1 MASLSLTINTGLQ
14 RFSDILVAGGVL
26 LILVIMVIPIPT
38 PVLDFLIALNIAMAL
53 AVLMV
58 AMYMTEPL
66 QFSVFP
72 GLLLILTLFRLS
84 LNIASTRLILGEGF
98 AGSII
103 SSFGNFV
110 VKGNYVVGFIIF
122 LILVIIQFVVI
133 TKGAGRIAE
142 VAARFT
148 LDAMPGKQMAIDAD
162 LNAGLID
169 EAEARKRRED
179 ISREADF
186 YGAMDGASKFVRGDA
201 IAGLIITFINVIGG
215 LIIGVGQKGMGF
227 AEAAQTYT
235 LLTVGDGLVSQIPAL
250 IVSTSAGII
259 VARAASNSHLGQD
272 LINQLLFEPRGLY
285 IISGVLAFFA
295 ITPGLPMMPFLT
307 LSVLAFI
314 TARSAR
320 SAIDKENAE
329 EVQSEKEKEAE
340 PEPIDE
346 VEKYLH
352 VDPLELEI
360 GYGLIPLVDP
370 EHGGDLLHRIT
381 MIRKQVA
388 LELGIIIPPIR
399 IRDNIQLKPDDYVVK
414 LRGHEIARGEV
425 RMGYFM
431 ALNPGIVS
439 KTIRGIE
446 TVEPAFGLPALWIPE
461 SRRTEAAAAGYTVIE
476 PAAVLATHLK
486 ELLKRHAHELLGRQ
500 ETQKLIDHVK
510 KDYPAVV
517 EEVIPNQLSLGTV
530 QKILQNL
537 LKERVSI
544 RDLVRILEI
553 LGDSLQFSKDPDVL
567 TEYVRNGLGP
577 TIHEP
582 YLSEDGAIYAITLDP
597 ALERRISESVR
608 SGDSVL
614 KIPNLPPNMLKEI
627 YEQVKALSDKLMDE
641 GKPAVMVVSPG
652 VRLYTR
658 RLVETVFPD
667 LAVLAITEIPTHIE
681 IKSIG
686 TIRVSHED

>member
-1 MASLSLTINTGLQ
+1 MASLSLTLNTGLQ

-26 LILVIMVIPIPT
+26 LILVIMIIPIPT

-84 LNIASTRLILGEGF
+84 LNIASTRLILGEGY

-103 SSFGNFV
+103 TSFGNFV

-259 VARAASNSHLGQD
+259 VARAASNAHLGQD
-272 LINQLLFEPRGLY
+272 LISQLLFEPRGLY

-295 ITPGLPMMPFLT
+295 LTPGLPTVPFLT
-307 LSVLAFI
+307 LAVLAFI
-314 TARSAR
+314 TARSAQ
-320 SAIDKENAE
+320 SAMVKESE
-329 EVQSEKEKEAE
+329 EEEEAEKEKAAE
-340 PEPIDE
+340 PEPIEE

-425 RMGYFM
+425 RMGHIM
-431 ALNPGIVS
+431 ALNPGTVS
-439 KTIRGIE
+439 KPLRGIE

-510 KDYPAVV
+510 KEYPAVV
-517 EEVIPNQLSLGTV
+517 EELIPNQLSLGTV

-553 LGDSLQFSKDPDVL
+553 LGDSIQFSKDPDVL
-567 TEYVRNGLGP
+567 TEYVRNGLSQ

-582 YLSEDGAIYAITLDP
+582 YVADDGAIHAMTLDP
-597 ALERRISESVR
+597 ALERLISESVR
-608 SGDSVL
+608 SGESML
-614 KIPNLPPNMLKEI
+614 KIPNLPPDVLKQI
-627 YEQVKALSDKLMDE
+627 YEQVKALSDRLMDE

-686 TIRVSHED
+686 TIRVSHEN

>member
-1 MASLSLTINTGLQ
+1 MASLSLTLNTGLQ

-26 LILVIMVIPIPT
+26 LILVIMIIPIPT

-84 LNIASTRLILGEGF
+84 LNIASTRLILGEGY

-103 SSFGNFV
+103 TSFGNFV

-259 VARAASNSHLGQD
+259 VARAASNAHLGQD
-272 LINQLLFEPRGLY
+272 LISQLLFEPRGLY

-295 ITPGLPMMPFLT
+295 LTPGLPAVPFLT
-307 LSVLAFI
+307 LAVLAFI
-314 TARSAR
+314 TARSAQ
-320 SAIDKENAE
+320 SAMVKESE
-329 EVQSEKEKEAE
+329 EEEEAEKEKAAE
-340 PEPIDE
+340 PEPIEE

-425 RMGYFM
+425 RMGHIM
-431 ALNPGIVS
+431 ALNPGTVN
-439 KTIRGIE
+439 KPLRGIE

-510 KDYPAVV
+510 KEYPAVV
-517 EEVIPNQLSLGTV
+517 EELIPNQLSLGTV

-553 LGDSLQFSKDPDVL
+553 LGDSIQFSKDPDVL
-567 TEYVRNGLGP
+567 TEYVRNGLSQ

-582 YLSEDGAIYAITLDP
+582 YVADDGAIHAMTLDP
-597 ALERRISESVR
+597 ALERLISESVR
-608 SGDSVL
+608 SGESML
-614 KIPNLPPNMLKEI
+614 KIPNLPPDVLKQI
-627 YEQVKALSDKLMDE
+627 YEQVKALSDRLMDE

-686 TIRVSHED
+686 TIRVSHEN

>member
-1 MASLSLTINTGLQ
+1 MAGLSLTIDSGIK

-26 LILVIMVIPIPT
+26 LILVIMIIPIPT
-38 PVLDFLIALNIAMAL
+38 PLLDFLLAVNITAAL

-84 LNIASTRLILGEGF
+84 LNIASTRLILGEAY

-110 VKGNYVVGFIIF
+110 VKGNYVVGFVIF

-169 EAEARKRRED
+169 EAEARQRREA

-201 IAGLIITFINVIGG
+201 VAGLIITFINVIGG
-215 LIIGVGQKGMGF
+215 FIIGVGQKGMSLSD
-227 AEAAQTYT
+227 AAQTYT

-250 IVSTSAGII
+250 IISTAAGII
-259 VARAASNSHLGQD
+259 VSRAASNAHLGDD
-272 LINQLLFEPRGLY
+272 LVSQLLFEPRGLY
-285 IISGVLAFFA
+285 IVSGTLALFA
-295 ITPGLPMMPFLT
+295 VMPGLPALPFGL
-307 LSVLAFI
+307 LSVLAFV
-314 TARSAR
+314 TARTVKPRDASKP
-320 SAIDKENAE
+320 DVEEEEEAE
-329 EVQSEKEKEAE
+329 STE
-340 PEPIDE
+340 PEPIEE

-399 IRDNIQLKPDDYVVK
+399 IRDNIQLKPDEYVVK
-414 LRGHEIARGEV
+414 LRGYKIASGEI
-425 RMGYFM
+425 RMGYVM
-431 ALNPGIVS
+431 ALNPGLAS
-439 KTIRGIE
+439 KPIRGIE

-461 SRRTEAAAAGYTVIE
+461 SRRAEAEAAGYTVIE
-476 PAAVLATHLK
+476 TAAVLATHLK

-500 ETQKLIDHVK
+500 DTQKLLDQVK
-510 KDYPAVV
+510 KEYPVVV
-517 EEVIPNQLSLGTV
+517 EELVPSQISLGTL

-537 LKERVSI
+537 LREHVSI

-553 LGDSLQFSKDPDVL
+553 IGDSVQYTKDPDLL
-567 TEYVRNGLGP
+567 TEYVRNGLVP
-577 TIHEP
+577 AIHEP
-582 YLSEDGAIYAITLDP
+582 YLAEDGAIHAMTMDP
-597 ALERRISESVR
+597 QLEKKISESVR
-608 SGDSVL
+608 QDESTL
-614 KIPNLPPNMLKEI
+614 KIPNLSPAVLKDI
-627 YEQVKALSDKLMDE
+627 YEQIKNLSDKLMEE
-641 GKPAVMVVSPG
+641 GRPAVMVVSPA
-652 VRLYTR
+652 VRLYVR
-658 RLVETVFPD
+658 KLVETVFPD
-667 LAVLAITEIPTHIE
+667 LAVLSITEIPTQVE

-686 TIRVSHED
+686 TVRLNHAN

>member
-1 MASLSLTINTGLQ
+1 MAGLSLTIDSGIK

-26 LILVIMVIPIPT
+26 LILVIMIIPIPT
-38 PVLDFLIALNIAMAL
+38 PLLDFLLAVNITAAL

-84 LNIASTRLILGEGF
+84 LNIASTRLILGEAY

-110 VKGNYVVGFIIF
+110 VKGNYVVGFVIF
-122 LILVIIQFVVI
+122 LILIIIQFVVI

-169 EAEARKRRED
+169 EAEARQRREA

-201 IAGLIITFINVIGG
+201 VAGLIITFINVIGG
-215 LIIGVGQKGMGF
+215 FIIGVGQKGMSLSD
-227 AEAAQTYT
+227 AAQTYT

-250 IVSTSAGII
+250 IISTAAGII
-259 VARAASNSHLGQD
+259 VSRAASNAHLGDD
-272 LINQLLFEPRGLY
+272 LVSQLLFEPRGLY
-285 IISGVLAFFA
+285 IVSGTLALFA
-295 ITPGLPMMPFLT
+295 VMPGLPALPFGL
-307 LSVLAFI
+307 LSVLAFV
-314 TARSAR
+314 TARTVKPQDASKP
-320 SAIDKENAE
+320 DVEEEEEAE
-329 EVQSEKEKEAE
+329 STE
-340 PEPIDE
+340 PEPIEE

-399 IRDNIQLKPDDYVVK
+399 IRDNIQLKPDEYVVK
-414 LRGHEIARGEV
+414 LRGHKIASGEI
-425 RMGYFM
+425 RMGYVM
-431 ALNPGIVS
+431 ALNPGLAS
-439 KTIRGIE
+439 KPIRGIE

-461 SRRTEAAAAGYTVIE
+461 SRRAEAEAAGYTVIE
-476 PAAVLATHLK
+476 TAAVLATHLK

-500 ETQKLIDHVK
+500 DTQKLLDQVK
-510 KDYPAVV
+510 KEYPVVV
-517 EEVIPNQLSLGTV
+517 EELVPSQISLGTL

-537 LKERVSI
+537 LREHVSI

-553 LGDSLQFSKDPDVL
+553 IGDSVQYTKDPDLL
-567 TEYVRNGLGP
+567 TEYVRNGLVP
-577 TIHEP
+577 AIHEP
-582 YLSEDGAIYAITLDP
+582 YLAEDGAIHAMTMDP
-597 ALERRISESVR
+597 QLEKKISESVR
-608 SGDSVL
+608 QDESTL
-614 KIPNLPPNMLKEI
+614 KIPNLSPAVLKDI
-627 YEQVKALSDKLMDE
+627 YEQIKNLSDKLMEE
-641 GKPAVMVVSPG
+641 GRPAVMVVSPA
-652 VRLYTR
+652 VRLYVR
-658 RLVETVFPD
+658 KLVETVFPD
-667 LAVLAITEIPTHIE
+667 LAVLSITEIPTQVE

-686 TIRVSHED
+686 TVRLNHAN

>member
-1 MASLSLTINTGLQ
+1 MAGLSLTIDSGIK

-26 LILVIMVIPIPT
+26 LILVIMIIPIPT
-38 PVLDFLIALNIAMAL
+38 PLLDFLLAVNITAAL

-84 LNIASTRLILGEGF
+84 LNIASTRLILGEAY

-110 VKGNYVVGFIIF
+110 VKGNYVVGFVIF

-169 EAEARKRRED
+169 EAEARQRREA

-201 IAGLIITFINVIGG
+201 VAGLIITFINVIGG
-215 LIIGVGQKGMGF
+215 FIIGVGQKGMSLSD
-227 AEAAQTYT
+227 AAQTYT

-250 IVSTSAGII
+250 IISTAAGII
-259 VARAASNSHLGQD
+259 VSRAASNAHLGDD
-272 LINQLLFEPRGLY
+272 LVSQLLFEPRGLY
-285 IISGVLAFFA
+285 IVSGTLALFA
-295 ITPGLPMMPFLT
+295 VMPGLPALPFGL
-307 LSVLAFI
+307 LSVLAFV
-314 TARSAR
+314 TARTVKPHDASKP
-320 SAIDKENAE
+320 DVEEEEEAE
-329 EVQSEKEKEAE
+329 STE
-340 PEPIDE
+340 PEPIEE

-399 IRDNIQLKPDDYVVK
+399 IRDNIQLKPDEYVVK
-414 LRGHEIARGEV
+414 LRGHKIASGEI
-425 RMGYFM
+425 RMGYVM
-431 ALNPGIVS
+431 ALNPGLAS
-439 KTIRGIE
+439 KPIRGIE

-461 SRRTEAAAAGYTVIE
+461 SRRAEAEAAGYTVIE
-476 PAAVLATHLK
+476 TAAVLATHLK

-500 ETQKLIDHVK
+500 DTQKLLDQVK
-510 KDYPAVV
+510 KEYPVVV
-517 EEVIPNQLSLGTV
+517 EELVPSQISLGTL

-537 LKERVSI
+537 LREHVSI

-553 LGDSLQFSKDPDVL
+553 IGDSVQYTKDPDLL
-567 TEYVRNGLGP
+567 TEYVRNGLVP
-577 TIHEP
+577 AIHEP
-582 YLSEDGAIYAITLDP
+582 YLAEDGAIHAMTMDP
-597 ALERRISESVR
+597 QLEKKISESVR
-608 SGDSVL
+608 QDESTL
-614 KIPNLPPNMLKEI
+614 KIPNLSPAVLKDI
-627 YEQVKALSDKLMDE
+627 YEQIKNLSDKLMEE
-641 GKPAVMVVSPG
+641 GRPAVMVVSPA
-652 VRLYTR
+652 VRLYVR
-658 RLVETVFPD
+658 KLVETVFPD
-667 LAVLAITEIPTHIE
+667 LAVLSITEIPTQVE

-686 TIRVSHED
+686 TVRLNHAN

>member
-1 MASLSLTINTGLQ
+1 MASLSLTLNTGLQ

-26 LILVIMVIPIPT
+26 LILVIMIIPIPT

-84 LNIASTRLILGEGF
+84 LNIASTRLILGEGY

-103 SSFGNFV
+103 TSFGNFV

-259 VARAASNSHLGQD
+259 VARAASNAHLGQD
-272 LINQLLFEPRGLY
+272 LISQLLFEPRGLY

-295 ITPGLPMMPFLT
+295 LTPGLPAVPFLT
-307 LSVLAFI
+307 LAVLAFI
-314 TARSAR
+314 TARSAQ
-320 SAIDKENAE
+320 SAMVKESE
-329 EVQSEKEKEAE
+329 EEEEAEKEKAAE
-340 PEPIDE
+340 PEPIEE

-425 RMGYFM
+425 RMGHIM
-431 ALNPGIVS
+431 ALNPGTVS
-439 KTIRGIE
+439 KPLRGIE

-510 KDYPAVV
+510 KEYPAVV
-517 EEVIPNQLSLGTV
+517 EELIPNQLSLGTV

-553 LGDSLQFSKDPDVL
+553 LGDSIQFSKDPDVL
-567 TEYVRNGLGP
+567 TEYVRNGLSQ

-582 YLSEDGAIYAITLDP
+582 YVADDGAIHAMTLDP
-597 ALERRISESVR
+597 ALERLISESVR
-608 SGDSVL
+608 SGESML
-614 KIPNLPPNMLKEI
+614 KIPNLPPDVLKQI
-627 YEQVKALSDKLMDE
+627 YEQVKALSDRLMDE

-686 TIRVSHED
+686 TIRVSHEN

>member
-1 MASLSLTINTGLQ
+1 MSSLSLTINSGLH
-14 RFSDILVAGGVL
+14 RFSDILVAIGVL
-26 LILVIMVIPIPT
+26 LILVIMIIPMPT
-38 PVLDFLIALNIAMAL
+38 PILDFLIALNIAMAL

-84 LNIASTRLILGEGF
+84 LNIASTRLILGEGY

-103 SSFGNFV
+103 RSFGSFV

-133 TKGAGRIAE
+133 TKGASRIAE

-169 EAEARKRRED
+169 EGEARKRRED

-201 IAGLIITFINVIGG
+201 IAGLIITFINVVGG
-215 LIIGVGQKGMGF
+215 LIIGVGQKGLTL
-227 AEAAQTYT
+227 ADAAQTYT

-250 IVSTSAGII
+250 IVSTASGII
-259 VARAASNSHLGQD
+259 VARAASNSHLGHD
-272 LINQLLFEPRGLY
+272 LVKQLLFEPRGLY
-285 IISGVLAFFA
+285 IISGVLAFFG
-295 ITPGLPMMPFLT
+295 ITPGLPAVPFFT
-307 LSVLAFI
+307 LAVLAFI
-314 TARSAR
+314 TARTAVS
-320 SAIDKENAE
+320 STQKEA
-329 EVQSEKEKEAE
+329 EKEKADEKPQA
-340 PEPIDE
+340 PEPIEE

-388 LELGIIIPPIR
+388 LEMGIIIPPIR
-399 IRDNIQLKPDDYVVK
+399 IRDNIQLKPDNYVVK

-425 RMGYFM
+425 RPGYVM
-431 ALNPGIVS
+431 ALNAGGVTRP
-439 KTIRGIE
+439 IRGIE
-446 TVEPAFGLPALWIPE
+446 TVEPAFGLPALWITE
-461 SRRTEAAAAGYTVIE
+461 ARRTEAEAAGYTVIE
-476 PAAVLATHLK
+476 CAAVLATHLK
-486 ELLKRHAHELLGRQ
+486 ELLKRHAHSLLGRQ
-500 ETQKLIDHVK
+500 ETKKLIDHVK

-517 EEVIPNQLSLGTV
+517 EDLIPSQLSLGAV

-553 LGDSLQFSKDPDVL
+553 LGDSVQFSTDPDVL

-582 YLSEDGAIYAITLDP
+582 YLAEDGTIHAMTLDP
-597 ALERRISESVR
+597 ALEKLIAESVHN
-608 SGDSVL
+608 SENSL
-614 KIPNLPPNMLKEI
+614 KIPNLPPNQLKEI
-627 YEQVKALSDKLMDE
+627 YEQIKSFSDKLMDE
-641 GKPAVMVVSPG
+641 GGPAVIVTSPG

-658 RLVETVFPD
+658 RLTETVFPD
-667 LAVLAITEIPTHIE
+667 LAVLAITEIPTQVE

-686 TIRVSHED
+686 TVRVSHEN